1 MTKLNRIISIKF
13 ISTNDLLK
21 KFCLEDAKF
30 EVVKKETIK
39 FEDPFG
45 NGRYE
50 KELETFKWSFRF
62 DSYKNLL
69 KTLED
74 YKQFTPLYYWI
85 TDDNEDIF
93 ARKKFGE
100 CWANNHHSLKLNLSL
115 ESYLLKEKSKYEIEY
130 TKPGSKYKVKKVYYW
145 GKEI

>member
-1 MTKLNRIISIKF
+1 MTKLNRVITIKF
-13 ISTNDLLK
+13 IATNDLLK
-21 KFCLEDAKF
+21 KFYLEDAKF

-39 FEDPFG
+39 FGDPFG
-45 NGRYE
+45 NGQYE

-74 YKQFTPLYYWI
+74 YKQFTPLHYWI
-85 TDDNEDIF
+85 TDDNEDLF

-100 CWANNHHSLKLNLSL
+100 CWANNHHSLKLDLSL
-115 ESYLLKEKSKYEIEY
+115 ERYLKKEESKYEIEN
-130 TKPGSKYKVKKVYYW
+130 TKVGAKYPVKKVYYW

>member
-1 MTKLNRIISIKF
+1 MPKLNRIISIKF
-13 ISTNDLLK
+13 IATNDLLK

-50 KELETFKWSFRF
+50 KELETFKWSFNF

-74 YKQFTPLYYWI
+74 YKQFTPLHYYI

-93 ARKKFGE
+93 ARKKIGE
-100 CWANNHHSLKLNLSL
+100 GWANNHHSLKLDLCL
-115 ESYLLKEKSKYEIEY
+115 RRYVEKEKSKYELVD
-130 TKPGSKYKVKKVYYW
+130 TKVGAKSPFKKVYYW

>member
-1 MTKLNRIISIKF
+1 MPKLNRIITIKF
-13 ISTNDLLK
+13 IATNDLLK

-85 TDDNEDIF
+85 TDNNEDIF

-100 CWANNHHSLKLNLSL
+100 CWANNHSGLKLDLCL
-115 ESYLLKEKSKYEIEY
+115 VRYLKKEDSEYELVN
-130 TKPGSKYKVKKVYYW
+130 TKVGSKSPFKKVYYW
-145 GKEI
+145 GKDI